1 MMANVIGEEKRK
13 IHAKLRMIANGSMEV
28 NVVRAEQCGALAVK
42 ERVIAETLPTPRAET
57 PVLAQEKPPVPPPLG
72 KLADN
77 ILVNVFVETQDAGE
91 ALPEVLTGR
100 ARRGELIA
108 ATLPLNH
115 LNEVAKHAR
124 VLNVEMGEPITVSD
138 PQANTR
144 GIQAPDPARWRF
156 GAADQ
161 HHDGADVLIGIID
174 VGGFDF
180 AHPDFLNKNRTRFVR
195 IWDMAGRARP
205 SPHRQKPKRYG
216 PQFDFG
222 AEFHQQHLNRALA
235 VAPELRVPPQDIE
248 RQSQMSPGSHGTH
261 VASIA
266 AGNHGVC
273 REAMIAGVLIALPE
287 DDTERRTAFY
297 DTTRIAL
304 AVDYLL
310 TLGEELS
317 QKLKKRVPVSI
328 NISLGT
334 NGHAHDGTGPIS
346 RWIDSALSVPGR
358 SICVAAGNAGQEVA
372 AFPGDIGFVTGR
384 IHTTGKV
391 PGRFLHKDIQWSV
404 VGNGIVDVSEN
415 ELEVWY
421 EAPDRFAVSVRPPGP
436 EAEWVGPVEPLEYIE
451 NHQLP
456 DGSFI
461 SIYNELYH
469 PSNGANYLA
478 VYLSPY
484 LALEAIRGVPAGT
497 WTVRLH
503 GRDVRDG
510 CYHGWIERDDPHR
523 MGRIGAREAWRFPS
537 FFAGESNVDNSSVS
551 SLACGRRVISV
562 ANLSEVEERINISS
576 SQGPTRDQRQ
586 KPDVAAPGTRIVAA
600 NGFAG
605 AGKPWVEMTGTSMA
619 SPFVTGVAGL
629 MLAIEPRLTA
639 AQIEGIL
646 HRTSRPLPGR
656 AYAWSDDAGFGVISP
671 AACLAEAAAVNQR
684 REKEARA

>member
-1 MMANVIGEEKRK
+1 
-13 IHAKLRMIANGSMEV
+13 
-28 NVVRAEQCGALAVK
+28 
-42 ERVIAETLPTPRAET
+42 
-57 PVLAQEKPPVPPPLG
+57 
-72 KLADN
+72 
-77 ILVNVFVETQDAGE
+77 
-91 ALPEVLTGR
+91 
-100 ARRGELIA
+100 LIA
-108 ATLPLNH
+108 ATVPLNQ
-115 LNEVAKHAR
+115 LDGVARHAR
-124 VLNVEMGEPITVSD
+124 VLSVEMGEPITVSD
-138 PQANTR
+138 PQATTK
-144 GIQAPDPARWRF
+144 GIQPPDPARWTF
-156 GAADQ
+156 GAAEQ
-161 HHDGADVLIGIID
+161 HRNGAGVLIGIID

-180 AHPDFLNKNRTRFVR
+180 AHPDFLTKNKTRFVR
-195 IWDMAGRARP
+195 IWDMAGNARP
-205 SPHRQKPKRYG
+205 SPHRMKPKRYG

-248 RQSQMSPGSHGTH
+248 RQSQMTPGSHGTH

-304 AVDYLL
+304 AVDYLV
-310 TLGEELS
+310 TLGQELS
-317 QKLKKRVPVSI
+317 QRLKRPVPVSI

-334 NGHAHDGTGPIS
+334 NGHAHDGTGAIS

-358 SICVAAGNAGQEVA
+358 CVCVAAGNAGQEVA

-391 PGRFLHKDIQWSV
+391 PGRYLHKDIQWSV

-415 ELEVWY
+415 ELELWY

-451 NHQLP
+451 NEQLP
-456 DGSFI
+456 DGSFL

-469 PSNGANYLA
+469 PSNGCNYLA

-484 LALEAIRGVPAGT
+484 LGLDAIRGVPAGT

-510 CYHGWIERDDPHR
+510 SYHGWIERDDPHR
-523 MGRIGAREAWRFPS
+523 LGRIGAREAWRFPS
-537 FFAGESNVDNSSVS
+537 FFAGDSNVDNSSVS

-562 ANLSEVEERINISS
+562 ANLAEVEERINISS
-576 SQGPTRDQRQ
+576 SQGPTRDKRQ
-586 KPDVAAPGTRIVAA
+586 KPDVAAPGTQIVAA

-605 AGKPWVEMTGTSMA
+605 PGKPWVEMTGTSMA
-619 SPFVTGVAGL
+619 SPFVAGVAGL
-629 MLAIEPRLTA
+629 MLALEPQLTA

-656 AYAWSDDAGFGVISP
+656 AYAWSDDAGFGMINP
-671 AACLAEAAAVNQR
+671 RACLEEAAAVNQR
-684 REKEARA
+684 REKEVRR